1 MDVSLL
7 TMQVRDVLLGLDI
20 HAGWLLDPHPT
31 ELVVMVNPGDL
42 ARVGAEGL
50 ESKLRESIPDTKIWA
65 AERQEVVTVNG
76 VDHPLRLLPVFG

>member
-1 MDVSLL
+1 
-7 TMQVRDVLLGLDI
+7 
-20 HAGWLLDPHPT
+20 
-31 ELVVMVNPGDL
+31 MVNPGDL